1 MSGRVSI
8 VGAGCAPGLITALG
22 LERLGSC
29 GAVLYDDLIDPG
41 LLAAAP
47 EGAERVYVGKR
58 AGRPSAGQDGIIR
71 LMAGYASRGLDV
83 VRLKGG
89 DPLIFGRGGEELMA
103 LNALG
108 ICCELIP
115 GVTSAAA
122 VPALCGIPLTHRGLS
137 RGFAVVTAHTGDGSG
152 LPDYFPG
159 LADFPGTLCVLM
171 GLGRLAEIAAS
182 LIAGGKDPATPC
194 AVCAAGSA
202 AARYCVRG
210 TLADIAEKAAGLPA
224 PAVIVIGPAAALDIS
239 PAKTLPLAARRV
251 GLTGTRR
258 MNAALGRALR
268 ELGAEPFTACETLL
282 RPLDAAGELCEGAD
296 CLAFTSVY
304 GVGLYFERLLA
315 SGRDARSLAGVKL
328 AAVGRATAAALASRG
343 LRADFVPDT
352 QTTSGLA
359 DTLLRALPAGESVCL
374 YRSAE
379 GDEALAA
386 RLSERLEVRDIR
398 AYEAVPG
405 PYAADTERIARADC
419 LAFTSAATASR
430 ALGRIG
436 PLPAHIPLAAIG
448 APTAKALS
456 GLPNPI
462 ITAPAPSAQSLAQA
476 ISAALG

>member
-89 DPLIFGRGGEELMA
+89 DPLIFGRGGEELME

-182 LIAGGKDPATPC
+182 LIAGGKDPAVPC
-194 AVCAAGSA
+194 AVCSAGSA
-202 AARYCVRG
+202 AARYS
-210 TLADIAEKAAGLPA
+210 ASE
-224 PAVIVIGPAAALDIS
+224 
-239 PAKTLPLAARRV
+239 
-251 GLTGTRR
+251 
-258 MNAALGRALR
+258 GR
-268 ELGAEPFTACETLL
+268 
-282 RPLDAAGELCEGAD
+282 
-296 CLAFTSVY
+296 S
-304 GVGLYFERLLA
+304 
-315 SGRDARSLAGVKL
+315 
-328 AAVGRATAAALASRG
+328 
-343 LRADFVPDT
+343 
-352 QTTSGLA
+352 QT
-359 DTLLRALPAGESVCL
+359 
-374 YRSAE
+374 
-379 GDEALAA
+379 
-386 RLSERLEVRDIR
+386 
-398 AYEAVPG
+398 
-405 PYAADTERIARADC
+405 
-419 LAFTSAATASR
+419 
-430 ALGRIG
+430 
-436 PLPAHIPLAAIG
+436 
-448 APTAKALS
+448 
-456 GLPNPI
+456 
-462 ITAPAPSAQSLAQA
+462 
-476 ISAALG
+476 